1 MENQAQME
9 TPNVGGDTA
18 QPSHPELTITDLQN
32 LRAVV
37 EVAVRRGVFAASEL
51 TSIGAVYDKLNAFLT
66 AVAPKAEEK
75 K

>member
-1 MENQAQME
+1 MENEAQME
-9 TPNVGGDTA
+9 MPAVGGEGT

-37 EVAVRRGVFAASEL
+37 EVSVRRGVFAAGEL
-51 TSIGAVYDKLNAFLT
+51 SSIGAVYDKLNAFLV
-66 AVAPKAEEK
+66 AVAPKTEEK